1 MSRAPSDLEPR
12 QQARFTPAQR
22 DAILL
27 RQAFKGADE
36 VWISCC
42 DECEA
47 HIARLGADGKWE
59 RLRPICFDHSLA
71 RGLYGKTTISNGRA
85 ICDHPFECHK
95 AKSAEESA
103 LTTKADK
110 QGGRI
115 GQYARR
121 QARKR
126 AGKKPLLQGQGFKR
140 NA

>member
-12 QQARFTPAQR
+12 EQARFSQSQR
-22 DAILL
+22 DEILR

-95 AKSAEESA
+95 AKSANESA
-103 LTTKADK
+103 ITAKADR

-115 GQYARR
+115 GQHARQ
-121 QARKR
+121 QARKAR
-126 AGKKPLLQGQGFKR
+126 GERPLLQGRGFQKP
-140 NA
+140 